1 MITGLTSAFHL
12 AYSHST
18 VARLFTHSLGA
29 MKKTYSR
36 VAILITIVYATVQFT
51 SIITNVAIL
60 LTSSALIIT
69 FQRTR
74 VVLAFANVIDKPKT

>member
-1 MITGLTSAFHL
+1 MITGLTGAFHL

-36 VAILITIVYATVQFT
+36 VAFFITIIYATV
-51 SIITNVAIL
+51 TNVATL
-60 LTSSALIIT
+60 LTGSALTIT